1 MLQGAKEQRKP
12 LRLEI
17 YNYPAG
23 LWENSKKEPT
33 CKIINGSQEMPG
45 QLNTCS
51 NMSQSI
57 KP

>member
-45 QLNTCS
+45 Q
-51 NMSQSI
+51 
-57 KP
+57 